1 LLDAGVGVEFG
12 LADEGQPAVQAGFGQ
27 ECLGLVGLLVQQHVR
42 LPRRLAERSAANGH
56 GSMGDPTKIPAAT
69 VQDVD
74 LSDADPA
81 LAAEVR
87 RLGDLIELGRETPD
101 EFARLVR
108 LLVEASQRA
117 KAEYL
122 LRRNYEVAVG
132 GLGLYRELFGTG
144 KADEF
149 AAAVEAFGTQFGVRL
164 EFIASRHFLEGDY
177 RVNPGPPRA
186 DEFALLGEPCE
197 GAIRFRGPGLRGGG
211 RYE

>member
-1 LLDAGVGVEFG
+1 
-12 LADEGQPAVQAGFGQ
+12 
-27 ECLGLVGLLVQQHVR
+27 
-42 LPRRLAERSAANGH
+42 
-56 GSMGDPTKIPAAT
+56 MGDQTEIPAAT

-87 RLGDLIELGRETPD
+87 RLGDLMELGHETPD

-108 LLVEASQRA
+108 VLVEAGQRA
-117 KAEYL
+117 KGEYL
-122 LRRNYEVAVG
+122 LRRNYEVALG
-132 GLGLYRELFGTG
+132 GLGIYRELFGTE
-144 KADEF
+144 KPDEF

-186 DEFALLGEPCE
+186 DEFALLREPCE
-197 GAIRFRGPGLRGGG
+197 VRFDFAGPDFVAADVTKESDQRYQLLRWVRGVWELAG
-211 RYE
+211 